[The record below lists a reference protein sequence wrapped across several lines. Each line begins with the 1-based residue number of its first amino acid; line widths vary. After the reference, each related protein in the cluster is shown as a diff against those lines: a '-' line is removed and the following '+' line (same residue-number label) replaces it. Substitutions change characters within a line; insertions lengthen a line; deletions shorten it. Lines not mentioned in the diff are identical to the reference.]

1 MERKH
6 MSAKYSLLVVAVV
19 VAILIINSLW
29 VKLAS
34 QQNTDIDSSAKPSTQ
49 LTIHSKKID
58 HSSSFC

>member
-34 QQNTDIDSSAKPSTQ
+34 QQNTDIDPTATSAKPSAQ
-49 LTIHSKKID
+49 LTIHS
-58 HSSSFC
+58 